1 MPSFVNPIHTNANAL
16 NSGTKNEVKDTKN
29 APKSASKD
37 FNKILN
43 QKISKDKTAPKE
55 NPNALKATPKD
66 AKEDAKE
73 LEKTPTPH
81 HQHAQNLAKD
91 QQAPTLKDLLNH
103 KKTTAS
109 HEAQHETHEPTLK
122 DLLNHKKTTASHE
135 AQHETHEMHETNPK
149 TPNETLNKNEKKP
162 NGVASN
168 AHQANL
174 TNKNPLTPTNHANN
188 AIKNPTAPTHNA
200 KEPKTLKDIHAL
212 SQKHDL
218 NASNI
223 QVGTPL
229 EKKETPLNASDQL
242 ALKTTQTSI
251 NHTLAKNDSKNTAN
265 LSSVLQSLEKKESHN
280 KERTTPPSNEKK
292 TPPLREALQMNAIK
306 RDKTLSKKKPEKTP
320 TKTQTTAATPENA
333 PKIPLKT
340 PPLMPLIGANP
351 PNDNAPT
358 PLEKEEKAKE
368 VSENKEKTK
377 ESNNSAQ
384 SAQNA
389 QASDKTSENKS
400 AAPKETIKHFTQQL
414 KQEIQEYKPPMSRIS
429 MDLFPKELGKVEV
442 TIQKVGKNLKVS
454 VISHNNSLQTFLDN
468 QQDLKNSLNALG
480 FEGVDLSFSQDSS
493 KEQPKEPL
501 REPFKEQ
508 ESTPLKENALKS
520 YQENTDNENKET
532 SMQITLYA

>member
-1 MPSFVNPIHTNANAL
+1 MPSPINPIHTNANANANAL
-16 NSGTKNEVKDTKN
+16 NSGAKNEDTKN

-37 FNKILN
+37 FSKILN

-55 NPNALKATPKD
+55 SPNALKTAPKD
-66 AKEDAKE
+66 AKKDAKE

-81 HQHAQNLAKD
+81 HQHAQNPAKD

-109 HEAQHETHEPTLK
+109 HEAQHE
-122 DLLNHKKTTASHE
+122 N
-135 AQHETHEMHETNPK
+135 HETNPK

-162 NGVASN
+162 NGVTSN
-168 AHQANL
+168 AHQTNL
-174 TNKNPLTPTNHANN
+174 PSKNPITPNHANN
-188 AIKNPTAPTHNA
+188 AIKNPTTPTHNA
-200 KEPKTLKDIHAL
+200 KDPKTLKDIQTL
-212 SQKHDL
+212 SQRHDL

-223 QVGTPL
+223 QAATTP
-229 EKKETPLNASDQL
+229 ENKNPLNASDHL
-242 ALKTTQTSI
+242 ALKTTQTPT
-251 NHTLAKNDSKNTAN
+251 NHTLAKNDAKNTAN
-265 LSSVLQSLEKKESHN
+265 LSSVLQSLEKKEPPN
-280 KERTTPPSNEKK
+280 KEHANPLNNEKK
-292 TPPLREALQMNAIK
+292 TPPLKEALQMNAIK
-306 RDKTLSKKKPEKTP
+306 RDKTLSKKKSEKTP
-320 TKTQTTAATPENA
+320 TKAQTTAPSITPENA
-333 PKIPLKT
+333 PKISLKM

-351 PNDNAPT
+351 PNDNIPT
-358 PLEKEEKAKE
+358 PLEKEETTKE
-368 VSENKEKTK
+368 ASDNKEKTK
-377 ESNNSAQ
+377 ESNNSTQ

-400 AAPKETIKHFTQQL
+400 TAPKETIKHFTQQL

-442 TIQKVGKNLKVS
+442 IIQKVGKNLKVS

-493 KEQPKEPL
+493 KEQPKEQL
-501 REPFKEQ
+501 RELFKEQ

-520 YQENTDNENKET
+520 YQENTDHENQET

>member
-1 MPSFVNPIHTNANAL
+1 MPSPINPIHTNASANANAL
-16 NSGTKNEVKDTKN
+16 NGGAKNEVKEAKN

-37 FNKILN
+37 FSKILN
-43 QKISKDKTAPKE
+43 QKISKDKSAPKE

-66 AKEDAKE
+66 AKENAKE

-109 HEAQHETHEPTLK
+109 HEAQHEI
-122 DLLNHKKTTASHE
+122 HKN
-135 AQHETHEMHETNPK
+135 HETNPK

-162 NGVASN
+162 NGVVSN

-174 TNKNPLTPTNHANN
+174 TNKNLLTPTNHP
-188 AIKNPTAPTHNA
+188 IKNPTAPTHNA
-200 KEPKTLKDIHAL
+200 KEPKTLKDIQTL

-223 QVGTPL
+223 QATTPL

-251 NHTLAKNDSKNTAN
+251 NHTLAKNDAKNTAN
-265 LSSVLQSLEKKESHN
+265 LSSVLQSLEKKEPQN
-280 KERTTPPSNEKK
+280 KEHTTPPSNEKK

-320 TKTQTTAATPENA
+320 TKTQTTAPSATPENA

-358 PLEKEEKAKE
+358 LLEKEEKAKE

-377 ESNNSAQ
+377 ESTNSTQ
-384 SAQNA
+384 NAQNA

-493 KEQPKEPL
+493 KEQPKEQL

-520 YQENTDNENKET
+520 YQENTDHENKET

>member
-1 MPSFVNPIHTNANAL
+1 MPSPINPIHTNASANANAL
-16 NSGTKNEVKDTKN
+16 NSGAKNEVKDTKN

-37 FNKILN
+37 FSKILN

-55 NPNALKATPKD
+55 SPNPNALKATPKD
-66 AKEDAKE
+66 AKEDAKK
-73 LEKTPTPH
+73 LEKNPTLQPPH
-81 HQHAQNLAKD
+81 AKDFAKD
-91 QQAPTLKDLLNH
+91 QQAPTLKDWLNH
-103 KKTTAS
+103 KKTTVS
-109 HEAQHETHEPTLK
+109 HEVQHE
-122 DLLNHKKTTASHE
+122 N
-135 AQHETHEMHETNPK
+135 HETNPK

-162 NGVASN
+162 NEALSN
-168 AHQANL
+168 AHQTNL
-174 TNKNPLTPTNHANN
+174 TNKNPITPTNRANN
-188 AIKNPTAPTHNA
+188 AIKNPTTPTHNA
-200 KEPKTLKDIHAL
+200 KDPKTLKDIQTL

-223 QVGTPL
+223 QATTTP
-229 EKKETPLNASDQL
+229 ENKTPLNASDHL
-242 ALKTTQTSI
+242 ALKTTQTPT
-251 NHTLAKNDSKNTAN
+251 NHTLAKNDAKNTAN

-280 KERTTPPSNEKK
+280 KERATPPNNEKK
-292 TPPLREALQMNAIK
+292 TPPLKEALQMNAIK
-306 RDKTLSKKKPEKTP
+306 RDKTLSKKKSEKTP
-320 TKTQTTAATPENA
+320 TKAQTTAPSATPENA

-358 PLEKEEKAKE
+358 LLEKEETTKEASDNKEKAKE
-368 VSENKEKTK
+368 TS
-377 ESNNSAQ
+377 NSAQ
-384 SAQNA
+384 NAQNA
-389 QASDKTSENKS
+389 QASDKTNENKS
-400 AAPKETIKHFTQQL
+400 VTPKETIKHFTQQL

-442 TIQKVGKNLKVS
+442 IIQKVGKNLKVS

-493 KEQPKEPL
+493 KEQQAPKDQPKEL
-501 REPFKEQ
+501 FKEQ

-520 YQENTDNENKET
+520 YQENTDHENQET

>member
-1 MPSFVNPIHTNANAL
+1 MPSPINPLHTNANAF
-16 NSGTKNEVKDTKN
+16 NGGAKNEVKDAKN

-37 FNKILN
+37 FSKILN

-66 AKEDAKE
+66 AKA
-73 LEKTPTPH
+73 LEKTPTLN

-91 QQAPTLKDLLNH
+91 QQAPTLKDWLNH
-103 KKTTAS
+103 PKTTAE
-109 HEAQHETHEPTLK
+109 HETQHETHEA
-122 DLLNHKKTTASHE
+122 N
-135 AQHETHEMHETNPK
+135 ETNPK
-149 TPNETLNKNEKKP
+149 TPNETLSKNEKKP
-162 NGVASN
+162 NEVASN
-168 AHQANL
+168 AHQTNL
-174 TNKNPLTPTNHANN
+174 PNKNPITPTNHANN
-188 AIKNPTAPTHNA
+188 VNKTPTTPTHNA
-200 KEPKTLKDIHAL
+200 KEPKTLKDIQTL

-223 QVGTPL
+223 QVATTP
-229 EKKETPLNASDQL
+229 ENKNPLNASDQL
-242 ALKTTQTSI
+242 ALKTTQAPI
-251 NHTLAKNDSKNTAN
+251 NNTLAKNDAKNTAN
-265 LSSVLQSLEKKESHN
+265 LSSVLQSLEKKEPQN
-280 KERTTPPSNEKK
+280 KERANPQNSEKK
-292 TPPLREALQMNAIK
+292 TPPLKEALQMNAIK

-320 TKTQTTAATPENA
+320 IHAKTQTTAPGATPENA

-351 PNDNAPT
+351 PPNDNIPT
-358 PLEKEEKAKE
+358 PLEKEEKTKE
-368 VSENKEKTK
+368 ISDNKEKAK
-377 ESNNSAQ
+377 ESNSSAQ
-384 SAQNA
+384 SAQNT

-400 AAPKETIKHFTQQL
+400 TAPKETIKHFAQQL
-414 KQEIQEYKPPMSRIS
+414 KQEIQEYKPPMSKIS

-493 KEQPKEPL
+493 KEQQAPKDQPK
-501 REPFKEQ
+501 EPFKEQ
-508 ESTPLKENALKS
+508 ELTPLKENALKS
-520 YQENTDNENKET
+520 YQENTDHENQET

>member
-1 MPSFVNPIHTNANAL
+1 MPSPINPIHTNASANANAL
-16 NSGTKNEVKDTKN
+16 INSRAKNEDTKN

-37 FNKILN
+37 FSKILN

-66 AKEDAKE
+66 AKEGAKEDAKT

-81 HQHAQNLAKD
+81 HQHAQNPAKD
-91 QQAPTLKDLLNH
+91 QQAPTLKDWLNH

-109 HEAQHETHEPTLK
+109 HEAQHEK
-122 DLLNHKKTTASHE
+122 N
-135 AQHETHEMHETNPK
+135 HETNQK
-149 TPNETLNKNEKKP
+149 TPNETLNKNEKEP
-162 NGVASN
+162 NGVTSS
-168 AHQANL
+168 AHQTNL
-174 TNKNPLTPTNHANN
+174 ASKNPLTPTNHANN
-188 AIKNPTAPTHNA
+188 AIKTPTAPTHNA
-200 KEPKTLKDIHAL
+200 KDPKTLKDIQTL

-223 QVGTPL
+223 QAATTP
-229 EKKETPLNASDQL
+229 ENKTPLNASDQF
-242 ALKTTQTSI
+242 ALKTTQTPT
-251 NHTLAKNDSKNTAN
+251 NHTLAKNDAKNTAN
-265 LSSVLQSLEKKESHN
+265 LSSVLQSLEKKEPHN
-280 KERTTPPSNEKK
+280 KEHANPQNNEKK
-292 TPPLREALQMNAIK
+292 TPPLKEALQMNAIK

-320 TKTQTTAATPENA
+320 TKAQTTTPSIAPENT

-351 PNDNAPT
+351 PNDNIPT
-358 PLEKEEKAKE
+358 PLEKEETTKE
-368 VSENKEKTK
+368 ASDNKEKTK
-377 ESNNSAQ
+377 EANNSAQ

-400 AAPKETIKHFTQQL
+400 IAPKETIKHFTQQL

-442 TIQKVGKNLKVS
+442 IIQKVGKNLKVS

-493 KEQPKEPL
+493 KEQPKEQL
-501 REPFKEQ
+501 RELFKEQ
-508 ESTPLKENALKS
+508 ESSPLKENALKS
-520 YQENTDNENKET
+520 YQENTDNEHKET

>member
-1 MPSFVNPIHTNANAL
+1 MPSPINPIHTNASANANAL
-16 NSGTKNEVKDTKN
+16 NNGAKNEVKEAKN

-37 FNKILN
+37 FSKILN

-55 NPNALKATPKD
+55 SPNALKATPKD
-66 AKEDAKE
+66 AKENAKE

-81 HQHAQNLAKD
+81 HQHAQNPAKD

-109 HEAQHETHEPTLK
+109 HEAQHEI
-122 DLLNHKKTTASHE
+122 HKN
-135 AQHETHEMHETNPK
+135 HETNPK

-162 NGVASN
+162 NGVISN

-200 KEPKTLKDIHAL
+200 KEPKTLKDIQTL

-223 QVGTPL
+223 QVGAPL
-229 EKKETPLNASDQL
+229 EKKEIPLNASDQL

-251 NHTLAKNDSKNTAN
+251 NHTLAKNDAKNTAN

-280 KERTTPPSNEKK
+280 KERTPPPSNEKK

-377 ESNNSAQ
+377 ESTNSAQ
-384 SAQNA
+384 NAQNA

-400 AAPKETIKHFTQQL
+400 TAPKETIKHFTQQL

-493 KEQPKEPL
+493 KEQPKEQL
-501 REPFKEQ
+501 RESFKEQ

>member
-1 MPSFVNPIHTNANAL
+1 MPSPINPIHTNANANAL
-16 NSGTKNEVKDTKN
+16 NSGAKNEVKDTKN

-37 FNKILN
+37 FSKILN
-43 QKISKDKTAPKE
+43 QKISKDKSAPKE
-55 NPNALKATPKD
+55 NPSALKAAPKD
-66 AKEDAKE
+66 AE

-103 KKTTAS
+103 KKTTVS
-109 HEAQHETHEPTLK
+109 HEAQHET
-122 DLLNHKKTTASHE
+122 
-135 AQHETHEMHETNPK
+135 HETNPK

-162 NGVASN
+162 NGVISN

-174 TNKNPLTPTNHANN
+174 TNKNPLTPTNHSN
-188 AIKNPTAPTHNA
+188 KNPTAPTDT
-200 KEPKTLKDIHAL
+200 KKDPKTLKDIQTL

-223 QVGTPL
+223 QATAPL

-251 NHTLAKNDSKNTAN
+251 NHTLAKNGAKNTAN
-265 LSSVLQSLEKKESHN
+265 LSSVLQSLEKKESQN
-280 KERTTPPSNEKK
+280 KEHTTPPSNEKK
-292 TPPLREALQMNAIK
+292 TPPLREALPMNAIK

-320 TKTQTTAATPENA
+320 TKTQTTAPSATPENA

-377 ESNNSAQ
+377 ESTNSAQ
-384 SAQNA
+384 SVQNA

-400 AAPKETIKHFTQQL
+400 ATPKETIKHFTQQL

-493 KEQPKEPL
+493 KEQPKEQL

-532 SMQITLYA
+532 NMQITLYA

>member
-1 MPSFVNPIHTNANAL
+1 MPSPVNPIHTNANAL
-16 NSGTKNEVKDTKN
+16 NGGAKNEVKDTKN

-37 FNKILN
+37 FSKILN

-55 NPNALKATPKD
+55 DPNALKTTPKD
-66 AKEDAKE
+66 AKA
-73 LEKTPTPH
+73 LEKTPTLP
-81 HQHAQNLAKD
+81 HQHAQNPVKD

-103 KKTTAS
+103 QKTTAP
-109 HEAQHETHEPTLK
+109 HETQHETHEI
-122 DLLNHKKTTASHE
+122 HE
-135 AQHETHEMHETNPK
+135 NNPK

-162 NGVASN
+162 NEALSN
-168 AHQANL
+168 AHQTNL
-174 TNKNPLTPTNHANN
+174 PSKNPITPTNHANN
-188 AIKNPTAPTHNA
+188 ATQKPTTPTHNA
-200 KEPKTLKDIHAL
+200 KDPKTLKDIQTL

-223 QVGTPL
+223 QAATTP
-229 EKKETPLNASDQL
+229 ENKAPLNANDHF
-242 ALKTTQTSI
+242 ALKTTPKNPTTNPTTI
-251 NHTLAKNDSKNTAN
+251 KNDAKNTAN
-265 LSSVLQSLEKKESHN
+265 LSSVLQSLEKKEPQN
-280 KERTTPPSNEKK
+280 KEHANPQNNEKK
-292 TPPLREALQMNAIK
+292 TPPLKEALQMNAIK

-320 TKTQTTAATPENA
+320 IHAKTQTTAPSMAPENA

-340 PPLMPLIGANP
+340 PPLMPLMGANP
-351 PNDNAPT
+351 PPNNSVPT
-358 PLEKEEKAKE
+358 LLEKEEKTQE
-368 VSENKEKTK
+368 ISDNKEKTK

-384 SAQNA
+384 SVQNT

-400 AAPKETIKHFTQQL
+400 IAPKETIKHFTQQL

-442 TIQKVGKNLKVS
+442 IIQKVGKNLKVS

-508 ESTPLKENALKS
+508 ELTPLKESALKS
-520 YQENTDNENKET
+520 YQENTDHENQET

>member
-1 MPSFVNPIHTNANAL
+1 MPSPINPIHTNASANANAL
-16 NSGTKNEVKDTKN
+16 NNGAKNEDTKN

-37 FNKILN
+37 FSKILN
-43 QKISKDKTAPKE
+43 QKISKDKTVPKE
-55 NPNALKATPKD
+55 SPNVLKATPKD
-66 AKEDAKE
+66 AKEDAKA

-91 QQAPTLKDLLNH
+91 QQAPNLKDLLNH

-109 HEAQHETHEPTLK
+109 HEAQHE
-122 DLLNHKKTTASHE
+122 NHGI
-135 AQHETHEMHETNPK
+135 HETNPK

-168 AHQANL
+168 AHQENS
-174 TNKNPLTPTNHANN
+174 THKNPLTPTNNANN

-200 KEPKTLKDIHAL
+200 KEPKTLKDIQTL

-223 QVGTPL
+223 QVIAPL
-229 EKKETPLNASDQL
+229 EKKETPLNASDQI

-251 NHTLAKNDSKNTAN
+251 NHTLAKNDAKNTAN

-280 KERTTPPSNEKK
+280 KERATPPNNEKK
-292 TPPLREALQMNAIK
+292 TPPLKEALPMNAIK

-320 TKTQTTAATPENA
+320 TKTQTTAPSVTPENA

-351 PNDNAPT
+351 PPNNDAPT
-358 PLEKEEKAKE
+358 PLEKEEKTKE
-368 VSENKEKTK
+368 ISDNKEKTK

-384 SAQNA
+384 SAQNT

-400 AAPKETIKHFTQQL
+400 VTPKETIKHFTQQL

-493 KEQPKEPL
+493 KEQPKEPFK
-501 REPFKEQ
+501 ESFKEQ
-508 ESTPLKENALKS
+508 ELTPLKENALKS
-520 YQENTDNENKET
+520 YQENTDNESKET

>member
-1 MPSFVNPIHTNANAL
+1 MPSPINPIHTNANAL
-16 NSGTKNEVKDTKN
+16 NSGAKNEVKDTKN

-37 FNKILN
+37 FSKILN
-43 QKISKDKTAPKE
+43 QKISKDKTASKE
-55 NPNALKATPKD
+55 DPNASKVTPKD
-66 AKEDAKE
+66 AKA
-73 LEKTPTPH
+73 LEKTPTLP

-91 QQAPTLKDLLNH
+91 QQAPTLKDWLNH
-103 KKTTAS
+103 KKTTAP
-109 HEAQHETHEPTLK
+109 HEAQHE
-122 DLLNHKKTTASHE
+122 N
-135 AQHETHEMHETNPK
+135 HETNPK

-188 AIKNPTAPTHNA
+188 AIKTPTTPTHST
-200 KEPKTLKDIHAL
+200 KEPKTLKDIQTL

-223 QVGTPL
+223 QAATTP
-229 EKKETPLNASDQL
+229 ENKTPLNASDHL
-242 ALKTTQTSI
+242 ALKTTQTPI
-251 NHTLAKNDSKNTAN
+251 NHTLAKNDAKNTAN
-265 LSSVLQSLEKKESHN
+265 LSSVLQSLEKKEPPN
-280 KERTTPPSNEKK
+280 KEHANPSHNEKK
-292 TPPLREALQMNAIK
+292 TPPLKEALQMNAIK

-320 TKTQTTAATPENA
+320 IHAKTQTTAPSATPENA
-333 PKIPLKT
+333 PKLALKT

-351 PNDNAPT
+351 PPNDNPPT
-358 PLEKEEKAKE
+358 PLEKEEKTKGA
-368 VSENKEKTK
+368 SDNKEKTK

-384 SAQNA
+384 STQNA

-400 AAPKETIKHFTQQL
+400 VTPKETIKHFTQQL

-442 TIQKVGKNLKVS
+442 IIQKVGKNLKVS

-501 REPFKEQ
+501 KDPFKEQ

-520 YQENTDNENKET
+520 YQENTDHENQET

>member
-1 MPSFVNPIHTNANAL
+1 MPSFVNPIHANAL
-16 NSGTKNEVKDTKN
+16 NSGAKNEVKDSKN

-37 FNKILN
+37 FSKILY

-66 AKEDAKE
+66 AKEKDAKA
-73 LEKTPTPH
+73 LEKTLTPN
-81 HQHAQNLAKD
+81 HQHAQNFAKD

-109 HEAQHETHEPTLK
+109 HKAQHETHEI
-122 DLLNHKKTTASHE
+122 
-135 AQHETHEMHETNPK
+135 HETNPK
-149 TPNETLNKNEKKP
+149 TPNETSNKNEKKSNEVP
-162 NGVASN
+162 SN
-168 AHQANL
+168 AHQINL
-174 TNKNPLTPTNHANN
+174 TNKNPITPTNHANNANN

-200 KEPKTLKDIHAL
+200 KDPKTLKDIHAL

-223 QVGTPL
+223 QVSTPL

-242 ALKTTQTSI
+242 ALKTTQTPI
-251 NHTLAKNDSKNTAN
+251 NHPLAKNDAKNTAN
-265 LSSVLQSLEKKESHN
+265 LSSVLQSLEKKESPN
-280 KERTTPPSNEKK
+280 KEHATPPNNEKK
-292 TPPLREALQMNAIK
+292 TPPLKEALQMNAIK
-306 RDKTLSKKKPEKTP
+306 RDKTLSKKKSEKTP
-320 TKTQTTAATPENA
+320 IHAKTQTTAPSATPENA

-351 PNDNAPT
+351 PPNDNIPT
-358 PLEKEEKAKE
+358 PLEKEETTKE
-368 VSENKEKTK
+368 ASDNKEKTK
-377 ESNNSAQ
+377 ESSNSAQ

-400 AAPKETIKHFTQQL
+400 IAPKETIKHFTQQL

-442 TIQKVGKNLKVS
+442 IIQKVGKNLKVS

-493 KEQPKEPL
+493 KEQPKEQL
-501 REPFKEQ
+501 RELFKEQ

-520 YQENTDNENKET
+520 YQENTDHENKET

>member
-1 MPSFVNPIHTNANAL
+1 MPSPINPIHTNTSTNANAL
-16 NSGTKNEVKDTKN
+16 INSGAKNEVKDTKN

-37 FNKILN
+37 FSKILN
-43 QKISKDKTAPKE
+43 QKISKDKNAPKE
-55 NPNALKATPKD
+55 SPSTLKATPK
-66 AKEDAKE
+66 DAKE

-91 QQAPTLKDLLNH
+91 QQAPTLKDWLNH

-109 HEAQHETHEPTLK
+109 HEAQHETHK
-122 DLLNHKKTTASHE
+122 
-135 AQHETHEMHETNPK
+135 MHETNPK

-162 NGVASN
+162 NEAASN

-200 KEPKTLKDIHAL
+200 KEPKTLKDLQTL

-223 QVGTPL
+223 QATTPL

-242 ALKTTQTSI
+242 ALKTTQTPI
-251 NHTLAKNDSKNTAN
+251 NHTLAKNDAKNTAN
-265 LSSVLQSLEKKESHN
+265 LSSVLQSLEKKESPN
-280 KERTTPPSNEKK
+280 KEHANPTNNEKK
-292 TPPLREALQMNAIK
+292 TPPLKEALQMNAIK

-320 TKTQTTAATPENA
+320 IHAKSQTTTPSTTLENA

-351 PNDNAPT
+351 PNDNTPT
-358 PLEKEEKAKE
+358 PLETEEKTKE
-368 VSENKEKTK
+368 ASDNKEKTK

-384 SAQNA
+384 SAQNT

-400 AAPKETIKHFTQQL
+400 TTPKETIKHFTQQL

-442 TIQKVGKNLKVS
+442 SIQKVGKNLKVS

-493 KEQPKEPL
+493 KEQPKEQL

-520 YQENTDNENKET
+520 YQENTDNESKET

>member
-1 MPSFVNPIHTNANAL
+1 MPSPINPIHTNASANANANASTL
-16 NSGTKNEVKDTKN
+16 INSGAKNEDTKN

-37 FNKILN
+37 FSKILN

-55 NPNALKATPKD
+55 NPNALKATPKN
-66 AKEDAKE
+66 AKEGAKE
-73 LEKTPTPH
+73 NAKKLEKTLQP
-81 HQHAQNLAKD
+81 QHAQNPAKD
-91 QQAPTLKDLLNH
+91 QQTPTLKDWLNH
-103 KKTTAS
+103 QKTTAS
-109 HEAQHETHEPTLK
+109 HEAQHE
-122 DLLNHKKTTASHE
+122 N
-135 AQHETHEMHETNPK
+135 HETNPK

-162 NGVASN
+162 NEVTSS

-188 AIKNPTAPTHNA
+188 ANKTPTTPTHNA
-200 KEPKTLKDIHAL
+200 KEPKTLKDIQTL

-223 QVGTPL
+223 QAATTP
-229 EKKETPLNASDQL
+229 ENKTPLNASDQL
-242 ALKTTQTSI
+242 ALKTTQTPT
-251 NHTLAKNDSKNTAN
+251 NHTLAKNDAKNTAN
-265 LSSVLQSLEKKESHN
+265 LSSVLQSLEKKEPHN
-280 KERTTPPSNEKK
+280 KEHANPLNNEKK
-292 TPPLREALQMNAIK
+292 TPPLKEALQMNAIK
-306 RDKTLSKKKPEKTP
+306 RDKTLSKKKSEKTP
-320 TKTQTTAATPENA
+320 TKAQTTVSSITPENA

-351 PNDNAPT
+351 PPNDNAPT
-358 PLEKEEKAKE
+358 PLEKEETTKE
-368 VSENKEKTK
+368 ASENKEKTK
-377 ESNNSAQ
+377 ETSNSAQ
-384 SAQNA
+384 NAQNA

-400 AAPKETIKHFTQQL
+400 VTPKETIKHFTQQL

-442 TIQKVGKNLKVS
+442 IIQKVGKNLKVS

-493 KEQPKEPL
+493 KEQPKDQPK
-501 REPFKEQ
+501 EPFKEQ
-508 ESTPLKENALKS
+508 ELTPLKENALKS
-520 YQENTDNENKET
+520 YQENTDHENKET

>member
-1 MPSFVNPIHTNANAL
+1 MPSFVNPIHTNANANASTL
-16 NSGTKNEVKDTKN
+16 INSGAKNEVKETKN
-29 APKSASKD
+29 APKSTSKD
-37 FNKILN
+37 FSKILN
-43 QKISKDKTAPKE
+43 QKISKDKSAPKE
-55 NPNALKATPKD
+55 NPSALKATPKD
-66 AKEDAKE
+66 TKENAKE

-81 HQHAQNLAKD
+81 PQHAQNLAKD

-109 HEAQHETHEPTLK
+109 HEAQHEMHG
-122 DLLNHKKTTASHE
+122 N
-135 AQHETHEMHETNPK
+135 HETNPK

-162 NGVASN
+162 NEVASN
-168 AHQANL
+168 THQANL
-174 TNKNPLTPTNHANN
+174 TNKNPLTPTNHT
-188 AIKNPTAPTHNA
+188 IKNPTAPTHNA
-200 KEPKTLKDIHAL
+200 KEPKTLKDIQTL

-229 EKKETPLNASDQL
+229 EKKETPLSVGDQL
-242 ALKTTQTSI
+242 ALKTTQTPI
-251 NHTLAKNDSKNTAN
+251 NHTLAKNGAKNTAN
-265 LSSVLQSLEKKESHN
+265 LSSVLQSLEKKEPHN
-280 KERTTPPSNEKK
+280 KEHATPPSNEKK

-320 TKTQTTAATPENA
+320 TKTQTTAQAATPENA

-351 PNDNAPT
+351 PNNNDPT

-377 ESNNSAQ
+377 ESTNSAQ
-384 SAQNA
+384 NAQNA
-389 QASDKTSENKS
+389 QASDKASENKS
-400 AAPKETIKHFTQQL
+400 TAPKETIKHFTQQL

-493 KEQPKEPL
+493 KEQPKEQL

>member
-1 MPSFVNPIHTNANAL
+1 MPSPINPIHTNANANASI
-16 NSGTKNEVKDTKN
+16 NSGAKNEDTKN

-37 FNKILN
+37 FSKILN

-55 NPNALKATPKD
+55 NPSALKATPKNAKEG

-103 KKTTAS
+103 QKTTAS
-109 HEAQHETHEPTLK
+109 HEAQHEI
-122 DLLNHKKTTASHE
+122 HKN
-135 AQHETHEMHETNPK
+135 HETNPK

-162 NGVASN
+162 NGVTSSV
-168 AHQANL
+168 HQTNL
-174 TNKNPLTPTNHANN
+174 THKPPLTPTNHANN

-200 KEPKTLKDIHAL
+200 KEPKTLKDIQTL

-223 QVGTPL
+223 QATAPL
-229 EKKETPLNASDQL
+229 EKKETSLNASDQL

-251 NHTLAKNDSKNTAN
+251 NHTLAKNDAKNTAN

-280 KERTTPPSNEKK
+280 KEHATPPNNEKK
-292 TPPLREALQMNAIK
+292 TPPLREALPMNAIK

-320 TKTQTTAATPENA
+320 TKTQTTAQAATPENA

-368 VSENKEKTK
+368 ASDNKEKTK
-377 ESNNSAQ
+377 ESTNSAQ

-493 KEQPKEPL
+493 KEQPKEQPKEQL
-501 REPFKEQ
+501 GESFKEQ

-520 YQENTDNENKET
+520 YQENTDNENKEM

>member
-1 MPSFVNPIHTNANAL
+1 MPSPINPIHTNANANASTL
-16 NSGTKNEVKDTKN
+16 INSGAKNEVKDTKN

-37 FNKILN
+37 FSKILN
-43 QKISKDKTAPKE
+43 QKISKDKSTPKE

-66 AKEDAKE
+66 AEENAKE

-81 HQHAQNLAKD
+81 HQHAQNLVKD

-109 HEAQHETHEPTLK
+109 HEAQHEMHE
-122 DLLNHKKTTASHE
+122 N
-135 AQHETHEMHETNPK
+135 HETNPK

-162 NGVASN
+162 NGVTSN

-174 TNKNPLTPTNHANN
+174 TNKNPLTPTNHAN
-188 AIKNPTAPTHNA
+188 KNPTAPTHNA
-200 KEPKTLKDIHAL
+200 KNPKTLKDIHAL

-242 ALKTTQTSI
+242 ALKTTQTPI
-251 NHTLAKNDSKNTAN
+251 NHTLAKDSKNTAN

-280 KERTTPPSNEKK
+280 KECTTPPSNEKK

-320 TKTQTTAATPENA
+320 TKNQTTAQAATPENA

-351 PNDNAPT
+351 PNNNAPT

-377 ESNNSAQ
+377 ESTNSAQ

-389 QASDKTSENKS
+389 QASDKASENKS

-520 YQENTDNENKET
+520 YQGNTDNENKET

>member
-1 MPSFVNPIHTNANAL
+1 MPSPINPIHTNANANAL
-16 NSGTKNEVKDTKN
+16 NSGAKNEDTKN

-37 FNKILN
+37 FSKILN
-43 QKISKDKTAPKE
+43 QKISKDKSAPKE
-55 NPNALKATPKD
+55 NPSALKATPKNSKEG

-81 HQHAQNLAKD
+81 HQHAQNPAKD

-103 KKTTAS
+103 QKTTAS
-109 HEAQHETHEPTLK
+109 HEAQHK
-122 DLLNHKKTTASHE
+122 N
-135 AQHETHEMHETNPK
+135 HETNPK

-162 NGVASN
+162 NGVTSSV
-168 AHQANL
+168 HQENL
-174 TNKNPLTPTNHANN
+174 THKNPLTPTNHANN

-200 KEPKTLKDIHAL
+200 KEPKTLKDIQTL

-242 ALKTTQTSI
+242 ALKTTQAPI
-251 NHTLAKNDSKNTAN
+251 NHTLAKNDAKNTAN

-292 TPPLREALQMNAIK
+292 TPPLREALPMNAIK

-320 TKTQTTAATPENA
+320 IHAKTQTTAPSATPENA

-358 PLEKEEKAKE
+358 PLEKEEKTKE
-368 VSENKEKTK
+368 ASDNKEKTK
-377 ESNNSAQ
+377 ESTNSTQ
-384 SAQNA
+384 NAQNT
-389 QASDKTSENKS
+389 QASDKASENKS
-400 AAPKETIKHFTQQL
+400 VTPKETIKHFTQQL

-442 TIQKVGKNLKVS
+442 VIQKVGKNLKVS

-493 KEQPKEPL
+493 KEQPKEQL
-501 REPFKEQ
+501 KELFKEQ

-520 YQENTDNENKET
+520 YQENTDSENKET

>member
-1 MPSFVNPIHTNANAL
+1 MPSPVNPIHTNASAL
-16 NSGTKNEVKDTKN
+16 NGGAKNEDTKN

-37 FNKILN
+37 FSKILN
-43 QKISKDKTAPKE
+43 QKISKDKTTPKE
-55 NPNALKATPKD
+55 NPSALKATPKNSKEG
-66 AKEDAKE
+66 AKEDAKK

-103 KKTTAS
+103 QKTHPTAP
-109 HEAQHETHEPTLK
+109 HETQHETHEA
-122 DLLNHKKTTASHE
+122 N
-135 AQHETHEMHETNPK
+135 ETNPK

-162 NGVASN
+162 NGVISS
-168 AHQANL
+168 AHQTNL
-174 TNKNPLTPTNHANN
+174 THKNPLTPTNHANH

-200 KEPKTLKDIHAL
+200 KESKTLKDIQTL

-223 QVGTPL
+223 QVVAPL
-229 EKKETPLNASDQL
+229 EKKETPLKTSDQL

-265 LSSVLQSLEKKESHN
+265 LSSVLQSLEKKDPHN
-280 KERTTPPSNEKK
+280 KEHATPSNNEKK

-320 TKTQTTAATPENA
+320 TKTQTTAPSIAPENA

-358 PLEKEEKAKE
+358 LLEKEEKTKE

-377 ESNNSAQ
+377 ESNNSTQ
-384 SAQNA
+384 STQST

-400 AAPKETIKHFTQQL
+400 VTPKETIRHFTQQL

-442 TIQKVGKNLKVS
+442 VIQKVGKNLKVS

-493 KEQPKEPL
+493 KEQPKEQL

-508 ESTPLKENALKS
+508 ESSPLKENALKS

>member
-1 MPSFVNPIHTNANAL
+1 MPSPINPIHTNASANTNAL
-16 NSGTKNEVKDTKN
+16 VNSGAKNEDTKN

-37 FNKILN
+37 FSKILN

-55 NPNALKATPKD
+55 NPSALKASPKD

-109 HEAQHETHEPTLK
+109 HEAQHE
-122 DLLNHKKTTASHE
+122 NHG
-135 AQHETHEMHETNPK
+135 TNPK
-149 TPNETLNKNEKKP
+149 APNETSNKNEKKP
-162 NGVASN
+162 NEFTSS

-188 AIKNPTAPTHNA
+188 AIKNPTTPTDT
-200 KEPKTLKDIHAL
+200 KKDPKTLKDIQTL

-223 QVGTPL
+223 QATTPL

-242 ALKTTQTSI
+242 ALKTTQTPI
-251 NHTLAKNDSKNTAN
+251 NNTLAKNDAKNTAN

-320 TKTQTTAATPENA
+320 TKTQTTAQATTPENA

-340 PPLMPLIGANP
+340 PSLMPLIGANP

-368 VSENKEKTK
+368 ASENKEKTK
-377 ESNNSAQ
+377 ESTNSTQ
-384 SAQNA
+384 SAQNT
-389 QASDKTSENKS
+389 QASDKASENKS
-400 AAPKETIKHFTQQL
+400 ATPKETIKHFTQQL

-493 KEQPKEPL
+493 KEQEKKPFK
-501 REPFKEQ
+501 EPFKEQ
-508 ESTPLKENALKS
+508 ELTPLKENALKS

>member
-1 MPSFVNPIHTNANAL
+1 MPSPVNPIHTNANAL
-16 NSGTKNEVKDTKN
+16 NGGAKNEVKDAKN

-37 FNKILN
+37 FSKILN
-43 QKISKDKTAPKE
+43 QKISKDKTASKE
-55 NPNALKATPKD
+55 NPSALKDAPKD
-66 AKEDAKE
+66 AKA
-73 LEKTPTPH
+73 LEKTPTLP
-81 HQHAQNLAKD
+81 HQHAQNPAKD

-103 KKTTAS
+103 PKTHPTAK
-109 HEAQHETHEPTLK
+109 HETQYETHEI
-122 DLLNHKKTTASHE
+122 HE
-135 AQHETHEMHETNPK
+135 NNPK

-162 NGVASN
+162 NEVASN
-168 AHQANL
+168 AHQTNL
-174 TNKNPLTPTNHANN
+174 PNKNPITPNHAN
-188 AIKNPTAPTHNA
+188 KTPTTPTHNA
-200 KEPKTLKDIHAL
+200 KEPKTLKDIQTL

-223 QVGTPL
+223 QAATTP
-229 EKKETPLNASDQL
+229 ENKNPLNASDQL
-242 ALKTTQTSI
+242 TLKTTQTPT
-251 NHTLAKNDSKNTAN
+251 NHTLAKNDAKNTAN
-265 LSSVLQSLEKKESHN
+265 LSSVLQSLEKKEAPN
-280 KERTTPPSNEKK
+280 KEHTTPQNNEKK
-292 TPPLREALQMNAIK
+292 TPPLKEALQMNAIK

-320 TKTQTTAATPENA
+320 TKTQTTAPSATPENA

-351 PNDNAPT
+351 PNNNAPT
-358 PLEKEEKAKE
+358 PLEKEEKTQE
-368 VSENKEKTK
+368 ISNNKEKTK
-377 ESNNSAQ
+377 ESSNSAQ

-400 AAPKETIKHFTQQL
+400 VTPKETIKHFTQQL
-414 KQEIQEYKPPMSRIS
+414 KQEIQEYKPPMSKIS

-442 TIQKVGKNLKVS
+442 IIQKVGKNLKVS

-493 KEQPKEPL
+493 KEQPKEQL

-508 ESTPLKENALKS
+508 ELTSLKENALKS
-520 YQENTDNENKET
+520 YQENTDHENQET

>member
-1 MPSFVNPIHTNANAL
+1 MPSPINPIHTNTSANANAL
-16 NSGTKNEVKDTKN
+16 NSGAKNEVKDTKN

-37 FNKILN
+37 FSKILN

-55 NPNALKATPKD
+55 NPSALKASPKD

-109 HEAQHETHEPTLK
+109 HEAQHEI
-122 DLLNHKKTTASHE
+122 HKN
-135 AQHETHEMHETNPK
+135 HETNPK

-162 NGVASN
+162 NGVISS
-168 AHQANL
+168 AHQESL

-188 AIKNPTAPTHNA
+188 AIKNPTTPTHNA
-200 KEPKTLKDIHAL
+200 KDPKTLKDIQTL

-223 QVGTPL
+223 QAATTL
-229 EKKETPLNASDQL
+229 ENKNPLNAGDQL
-242 ALKTTQTSI
+242 ALKTTQAPI
-251 NHTLAKNDSKNTAN
+251 NNTLAKNGAKNTAN
-265 LSSVLQSLEKKESHN
+265 LSSVLQSLEKKESPN
-280 KERTTPPSNEKK
+280 KEHANPQNNEKK
-292 TPPLREALQMNAIK
+292 TPPLKEALQMNAIK

-320 TKTQTTAATPENA
+320 TKAQTTTQAATPENA
-333 PKIPLKT
+333 PKISLKT

-358 PLEKEEKAKE
+358 PLEKEEKTKE

-377 ESNNSAQ
+377 ESTNSTQ
-384 SAQNA
+384 NAQNA

-414 KQEIQEYKPPMSRIS
+414 KQEIQEYKPPMSKIS

>member
-1 MPSFVNPIHTNANAL
+1 MPSPINPIHTNANASAL
-16 NSGTKNEVKDTKN
+16 NSGAKNEDTKN

-37 FNKILN
+37 FSKILN

-55 NPNALKATPKD
+55 NPSTLKATPKD
-66 AKEDAKE
+66 AKENAKENAKE

-109 HEAQHETHEPTLK
+109 HEAQHEMHE
-122 DLLNHKKTTASHE
+122 N
-135 AQHETHEMHETNPK
+135 HETNPK

-162 NGVASN
+162 NEVASN
-168 AHQANL
+168 AHQTNL
-174 TNKNPLTPTNHANN
+174 TNKNPLTPTNN

-251 NHTLAKNDSKNTAN
+251 NHTLAKNGAKNTAN
-265 LSSVLQSLEKKESHN
+265 LSSVLQSLEKKESQN
-280 KERTTPPSNEKK
+280 KEHATPPNNEKK

-320 TKTQTTAATPENA
+320 TKTQTTAPSTTPKNP

-358 PLEKEEKAKE
+358 PLEKEEKTKE

-377 ESNNSAQ
+377 ETSNSV
-384 SAQNA
+384 QNTQNT
-389 QASDKTSENKS
+389 QASDKASENKS

>member
-1 MPSFVNPIHTNANAL
+1 MPSPINPIHTNASTNTNAL
-16 NSGTKNEVKDTKN
+16 INSGAKNEDTKN

-37 FNKILN
+37 FSKILN

-66 AKEDAKE
+66 DKESAKKDAKA
-73 LEKTPTPH
+73 LEKTPTPQP
-81 HQHAQNLAKD
+81 QHAQNLAKD

-109 HEAQHETHEPTLK
+109 HEAQHEI
-122 DLLNHKKTTASHE
+122 HKN
-135 AQHETHEMHETNPK
+135 HETNPK

-162 NGVASN
+162 NGVISN

-188 AIKNPTAPTHNA
+188 AIKNPTAPTDTK
-200 KEPKTLKDIHAL
+200 KEPKTLKDIQTL

-223 QVGTPL
+223 QATAPL
-229 EKKETPLNASDQL
+229 EKKETPLNASDHL

-251 NHTLAKNDSKNTAN
+251 NHTLAKNDAKNTAN

-280 KERTTPPSNEKK
+280 KERTTPSNEKK

-320 TKTQTTAATPENA
+320 TKTQTTAQAATPENA

-351 PNDNAPT
+351 PNNNAPT

-377 ESNNSAQ
+377 ESTNSAQ
-384 SAQNA
+384 SAQNT
-389 QASDKTSENKS
+389 QASDKASENKS
-400 AAPKETIKHFTQQL
+400 VTPKETIKHFTQQL

-493 KEQPKEPL
+493 KEQPKEPFKEL
-501 REPFKEQ
+501 FKEQ
-508 ESTPLKENALKS
+508 ESSPLKENALKS

>member
-1 MPSFVNPIHTNANAL
+1 MPSPINPIHTNASAL
-16 NSGTKNEVKDTKN
+16 NSGAKNEDTKN

-37 FNKILN
+37 FSKILN
-43 QKISKDKTAPKE
+43 QKISKDKTTPKE
-55 NPNALKATPKD
+55 SPNPNALKATPKD
-66 AKEDAKE
+66 AKKDAKE

-81 HQHAQNLAKD
+81 HQHAQNPAKD

-109 HEAQHETHEPTLK
+109 HEAQHEI
-122 DLLNHKKTTASHE
+122 
-135 AQHETHEMHETNPK
+135 HETNPK

-162 NGVASN
+162 NGVTSN
-168 AHQANL
+168 AHQENS
-174 TNKNPLTPTNHANN
+174 THKNPLTPTNHANN
-188 AIKNPTAPTHNA
+188 ANKNPTAPTHNA
-200 KEPKTLKDIHAL
+200 KEPKTLKDIQTL

-223 QVGTPL
+223 QATTPL

-251 NHTLAKNDSKNTAN
+251 NHTLAKNDAKNTAN
-265 LSSVLQSLEKKESHN
+265 LSSVLQSLEKKDPHN
-280 KERTTPPSNEKK
+280 KERTTPPNNEKK
-292 TPPLREALQMNAIK
+292 TPPLKEALPMNAIK

-320 TKTQTTAATPENA
+320 TKTQTTAQATTPENA

-351 PNDNAPT
+351 PPNDNIPT
-358 PLEKEEKAKE
+358 PLEKEEKTKE
-368 VSENKEKTK
+368 VSDSKEKTK
-377 ESNNSAQ
+377 ETNSSAQ
-384 SAQNA
+384 SAQNTPN
-389 QASDKTSENKS
+389 SDNKS
-400 AAPKETIKHFTQQL
+400 IAPKETIKHFTQQL
-414 KQEIQEYKPPMSRIS
+414 KQEIQEYKPPMSKIS

-442 TIQKVGKNLKVS
+442 IIQKVGKNLKVS

-493 KEQPKEPL
+493 KEQQAPKDQPK
-501 REPFKEQ
+501 EPFKEQ
-508 ESTPLKENALKS
+508 ELTPLKENALKS
-520 YQENTDNENKET
+520 YQENTDHENKET
-532 SMQITLYA
+532 SMQITLYAWF

>member
-1 MPSFVNPIHTNANAL
+1 MPSFVNPIHTNANANANAL
-16 NSGTKNEVKDTKN
+16 INSGAKNEIKDTKN

-37 FNKILN
+37 FSKILN
-43 QKISKDKTAPKE
+43 QKISKDKSAPKE
-55 NPNALKATPKD
+55 NPSALKATPKD
-66 AKEDAKE
+66 TKEDAKE

-103 KKTTAS
+103 KKTTPS
-109 HEAQHETHEPTLK
+109 HETQHEI
-122 DLLNHKKTTASHE
+122 HKN
-135 AQHETHEMHETNPK
+135 HETNPK

-162 NGVASN
+162 NGVASG

-200 KEPKTLKDIHAL
+200 KESKTLKDIQTL

-223 QVGTPL
+223 QVSAPL

-242 ALKTTQTSI
+242 ALKTTQTPI
-251 NHTLAKNDSKNTAN
+251 NHTLAKNGTKNTAN

-320 TKTQTTAATPENA
+320 IHAKNQTTAQAATPENA

-351 PNDNAPT
+351 PNDNPPT
-358 PLEKEEKAKE
+358 ILEKEETTKE
-368 VSENKEKTK
+368 ASDNKEKTK
-377 ESNNSAQ
+377 ESSNSAQ
-384 SAQNA
+384 SAQNT

>member
-1 MPSFVNPIHTNANAL
+1 MPSPINPIHTNASANASTL
-16 NSGTKNEVKDTKN
+16 INSGAKNEDTKN

-37 FNKILN
+37 FSKILS

-55 NPNALKATPKD
+55 NPNALKATPKNSKEG
-66 AKEDAKE
+66 AKEDAKK

-81 HQHAQNLAKD
+81 PQHAQNLAKD

-103 KKTTAS
+103 QKTTAS
-109 HEAQHETHEPTLK
+109 HEAQNETHE
-122 DLLNHKKTTASHE
+122 N
-135 AQHETHEMHETNPK
+135 HETNPK
-149 TPNETLNKNEKKP
+149 TSNETLNKNEKKP
-162 NGVASN
+162 NGVASSV
-168 AHQANL
+168 HQANL

-188 AIKNPTAPTHNA
+188 SIKNPTAPTDT
-200 KEPKTLKDIHAL
+200 KKDPKTLKDIQTL

-223 QVGTPL
+223 QATTPL
-229 EKKETPLNASDQL
+229 EKKETSLNASDHL

-251 NHTLAKNDSKNTAN
+251 NHTLAKNDAKNTAN
-265 LSSVLQSLEKKESHN
+265 LSSVLQSLEKKESPN
-280 KERTTPPSNEKK
+280 KEHATPPNNEKK
-292 TPPLREALQMNAIK
+292 TPPLKEALQMNAIK
-306 RDKTLSKKKPEKTP
+306 RDKTLSKKKSEKTQ
-320 TKTQTTAATPENA
+320 TKTQTTAPSIAPENS

-358 PLEKEEKAKE
+358 PLEKEETTKE
-368 VSENKEKTK
+368 ASDNKEKTK
-377 ESNNSAQ
+377 ESTNSAQ

-400 AAPKETIKHFTQQL
+400 VTPKETIKHFTQQL

-442 TIQKVGKNLKVS
+442 VIQKVGKNLKVS

-493 KEQPKEPL
+493 KEQPKEPFK
-501 REPFKEQ
+501 EPFKEQ
-508 ESTPLKENALKS
+508 ELTPLKENALKS

>member
-1 MPSFVNPIHTNANAL
+1 MPSPINPIHTNANAL
-16 NSGTKNEVKDTKN
+16 NSGAKNEDTKN

-37 FNKILN
+37 FSKILN

-55 NPNALKATPKD
+55 SPNPNALKTTPKNSKEG
-66 AKEDAKE
+66 AKEGAKA
-73 LEKTPTPH
+73 LEKTPTLP
-81 HQHAQNLAKD
+81 HQHAQNPAKD

-109 HEAQHETHEPTLK
+109 HEAQHE
-122 DLLNHKKTTASHE
+122 N
-135 AQHETHEMHETNPK
+135 HETNPK

-162 NGVASN
+162 NGVASSL
-168 AHQANL
+168 HQANL
-174 TNKNPLTPTNHANN
+174 TNKNPLTPTNRTNH

-200 KEPKTLKDIHAL
+200 KDPKTLKDIQTL

-223 QVGTPL
+223 QAATTP
-229 EKKETPLNASDQL
+229 ENKNPLNASDHL
-242 ALKTTQTSI
+242 ALKTTQTPT
-251 NHTLAKNDSKNTAN
+251 NHTLAKNDAKNTAN

-280 KERTTPPSNEKK
+280 KERTTPPNNEKK
-292 TPPLREALQMNAIK
+292 TPPLKEALQMNAIK
-306 RDKTLSKKKPEKTP
+306 RDKTLSKKKSEKTP
-320 TKTQTTAATPENA
+320 TKAQTTAPSIAPENA

-351 PNDNAPT
+351 PPNDNIPT
-358 PLEKEEKAKE
+358 PLEKEETTKEISDNKEKAKE
-368 VSENKEKTK
+368 TS
-377 ESNNSAQ
+377 SSAQ

-389 QASDKTSENKS
+389 QASDKTNDNKS
-400 AAPKETIKHFTQQL
+400 IAPKETIKHFTQQL
-414 KQEIQEYKPPMSRIS
+414 KQEIQEYKPPMSKIS

-442 TIQKVGKNLKVS
+442 IIQKVGKNLKVS

-480 FEGVDLSFSQDSS
+480 FEGVDLNFSQDSS
-493 KEQPKEPL
+493 KEQPKEQL
-501 REPFKEQ
+501 RELFKEQ
-508 ESTPLKENALKS
+508 ESSPLKENALKS
-520 YQENTDNENKET
+520 YQENTDHENQET